1 MRTVLAFFI
10 LIPSLTLAEVKEIY
24 VVDVQKVIDQSDL
37 GKKSKASLEKEV
49 KTRESNFEKKA
60 KAFESEVT
68 AFEKQRAALSPAA
81 AKEKAEGLVKK
92 EMDLR
97 REAKTDREQ
106 FSRKQE
112 SELELLYSKIAA
124 ATKKVAEREGY
135 ELVVE
140 KNKLFVVWVNSEFDI
155 TDEVTKEMNG

>member
-1 MRTVLAFFI
+1 MRKAIAFFL
-10 LIPSLTLAEVKEIY
+10 LIPSIALSEVKEIY

-49 KTRESNFEKKA
+49 KTREANFEKKA
-60 KAFESEVT
+60 KAFENDVS

-81 AKEKAEGLVKK
+81 AKEKAETLVKK
-92 EMDLR
+92 EMELR
-97 REAKTDREQ
+97 KEAKADREQ
-106 FSRKQE
+106 YSRKQE
-112 SELELLYSKIAA
+112 SELELLYSKIAE

-155 TDEVTKEMNG
+155 TDKVTKEMNG